1 MIMSDKP
8 NGGGSLLDFP
18 NLPKF
23 SSRSVAGLAGV
34 VALILLLVTALSSF
48 YTIAPEELGILLRL
62 GRYRG
67 TEHDAGPGLHFKLP
81 FIDTVMKLPVQRQLK
96 AEFGFRTEA
105 VGVRS
110 DFASVPDEANMLTG
124 DLNVAVVE
132 WVVQYR
138 IVDPYRYLFKVRNVE
153 STFRDMSEAV
163 MRKVV
168 GDRTVTEALTVGRAE
183 IADEVKVKLQ
193 ELAER
198 YQTGIRVDQVVLQGV
213 DPPDLVRASF
223 NEVNQAEQERERLI
237 NEAEAQYNRVIP
249 RADGEARQTIEQ
261 AEGYALDR
269 VNRSQGDAARFNQL
283 YAAYRQAPEVTRKRM
298 YLETLAEVLPKTGR
312 KIVVDDA
319 LEGVIPLLNLPA
331 QGAVAGG
338 AARAQQQPGGD
349 G

>member
-1 MIMSDKP
+1 MS
-8 NGGGSLLDFP
+8 NAANGGSLLDFP

-23 SSRSVAGLAGV
+23 TSRGLSALAGV
-34 VALILLLVTALSSF
+34 VVLVLLLVTALSSF
-48 YTIAPEELGILLRL
+48 YTIGPEETGIVLRL

-67 TEHDAGPGLHFKLP
+67 AEHDAGPGLHFKLP
-81 FIDTVMKLPVQRQLK
+81 FIDAVIKLPVQRQLK

-105 VGVRS
+105 VAVRS

-124 DLNVAVVE
+124 DLNVAVIE

-138 IVDPYRYLFKVRNVE
+138 IVDPYPYLFKVRNVE

-163 MRKVV
+163 MRKVI

-183 IADEVKVKLQ
+183 IEDEVKVKLQ

-198 YQTGIRVDQVVLQGV
+198 YQTGVRVDQVVLQSGN
-213 DPPDLVRASF
+213 PPDAVKPSF

-269 VNRSQGDAARFNQL
+269 VNRSQGDAARFNAL

-298 YLETLAEVLPKTGR
+298 YLETLAEVLPRVGR
-312 KIVVDDA
+312 NIVVDDA
-319 LEGVIPLLNLPA
+319 LEGVVPLLNLPS

-338 AARAQQQPGGD
+338 AARIQQQQGGD
-349 G
+349 Q